1 MIEFQKRLLTSLI
14 LLVII
19 FFSLIKST
27 VLFCLFLA
35 INYFSLIEFNNLF
48 KNIFNKKK
56 KLYFFSFF
64 ACIIYLTLFSLLIW
78 NFLIPYSNKGTTT
91 LIFLILI
98 CISTDIGGFIFG
110 KLVGGKKL
118 TQISPNKTYSGVVG
132 SFFLSIITGHLY
144 YILFKKD
151 LLLEINYIILI
162 IIISLISQF
171 GDLIISFLKRK
182 ANIKDSG
189 SILPGHGGILDRID
203 GVLIALPF
211 GLVLTSIL
219 Q

>member
-118 TQISPNKTYSGVVG
+118 TQISPNKTYSGVFG

-144 YILFKKD
+144 YILFKKN